1 MVTAG
6 SLCGQTRGAVKTV
19 AQSLIQ
25 QTAYKCFVVVISVSL
40 LNSANSLCYVIRIVL
55 RRCVMETVVV
65 RKQGNSIGIT
75 LPAETRIR
83 LGLEVGQEL
92 TLVEMADGIKLVK
105 RNLKLERQMQMA
117 RETLREQA
125 DALQELAKR

>member
-1 MVTAG
+1 
-6 SLCGQTRGAVKTV
+6 
-19 AQSLIQ
+19 
-25 QTAYKCFVVVISVSL
+25 
-40 LNSANSLCYVIRIVL
+40 
-55 RRCVMETVVV
+55 METVVV
-65 RKQGNSIGIT
+65 RKQGNSVGIT

-117 RETLREQA
+117 RDILREQA
-125 DALQELAKR
+125 DVLQELAKR

>member
-1 MVTAG
+1 
-6 SLCGQTRGAVKTV
+6 
-19 AQSLIQ
+19 
-25 QTAYKCFVVVISVSL
+25 
-40 LNSANSLCYVIRIVL
+40 
-55 RRCVMETVVV
+55 METVIV
-65 RKQGNSIGIT
+65 RKQGNSVGIT

-117 RETLREQA
+117 RDTLREQA
-125 DALQELAKR
+125 DVLQELAKR

>member
-1 MVTAG
+1 
-6 SLCGQTRGAVKTV
+6 
-19 AQSLIQ
+19 
-25 QTAYKCFVVVISVSL
+25 
-40 LNSANSLCYVIRIVL
+40 
-55 RRCVMETVVV
+55 METVVV
-65 RKQGNSIGIT
+65 RKQGNSVGVT

-117 RETLREQA
+117 REMLREQA
-125 DALQELAKR
+125 DVLQELAKR

>member
-1 MVTAG
+1 
-6 SLCGQTRGAVKTV
+6 
-19 AQSLIQ
+19 
-25 QTAYKCFVVVISVSL
+25 
-40 LNSANSLCYVIRIVL
+40 
-55 RRCVMETVVV
+55 METVVV
-65 RKQGNSIGIT
+65 RRQGNSIGIT

-125 DALQELAKR
+125 DVLQELAKR

>member
-1 MVTAG
+1 
-6 SLCGQTRGAVKTV
+6 
-19 AQSLIQ
+19 
-25 QTAYKCFVVVISVSL
+25 
-40 LNSANSLCYVIRIVL
+40 
-55 RRCVMETVVV
+55 METVVV
-65 RKQGNSIGIT
+65 RKQGNSVGVT

-105 RNLKLERQMQMA
+105 RNLRLERQMQMA

-125 DALQELAKR
+125 DVLQELARR

>member
-1 MVTAG
+1 
-6 SLCGQTRGAVKTV
+6 
-19 AQSLIQ
+19 
-25 QTAYKCFVVVISVSL
+25 
-40 LNSANSLCYVIRIVL
+40 
-55 RRCVMETVVV
+55 METVVV
-65 RKQGNSIGIT
+65 RKQGNSVGIT

-117 RETLREQA
+117 RDTLREQA
-125 DALQELAKR
+125 DVLQELAKR

>member
-1 MVTAG
+1 
-6 SLCGQTRGAVKTV
+6 
-19 AQSLIQ
+19 
-25 QTAYKCFVVVISVSL
+25 
-40 LNSANSLCYVIRIVL
+40 
-55 RRCVMETVVV
+55 METVIV
-65 RKQGNSIGIT
+65 RKQGNSVGVT

-105 RNLKLERQMQMA
+105 RNLRLERQMQMA

-125 DALQELAKR
+125 DVLQELAKR